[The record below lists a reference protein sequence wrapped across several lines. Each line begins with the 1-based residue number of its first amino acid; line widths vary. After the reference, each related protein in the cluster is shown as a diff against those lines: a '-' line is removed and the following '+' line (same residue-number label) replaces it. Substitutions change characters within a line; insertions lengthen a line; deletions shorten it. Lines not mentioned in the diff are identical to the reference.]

1 MQVKTSSKVTLL
13 TFLPTYSPPI
23 LIMLIG
29 HTVMK
34 GPIVQTAPK
43 GDGSWFRLGSAVKNK
58 L

>member
-1 MQVKTSSKVTLL
+1 MQVKRSSKVTLL
-13 TFLPTYSPPI
+13 IFLPTYSPPI
-23 LIMLIG
+23 LIIIIG
-29 HTVMK
+29 YTVIK